1 MKTNKDRK
9 LVRDVILEYVEE
21 YVNSFNYGMLY
32 KISVEGRTLDIEE
45 IKTIILDNIVNDD
58 GSRITGDELQH
69 FIQLLKENECFEF
82 KEDMLKIVKVPLDYK
97 LKHKYNIAIDTIK
110 DNISKIAV
118 ATGGIVVVSSMIVGG
133 IYFSNQ
139 RNEQY
144 DRYQNSILVDNEK
157 NYHMKDIY
165 VVYSSDNVYFCTRS
179 MHKITEDDKVYGN
192 FRFGGGNI
200 DEYYYRDEIY
210 DYYDIKTGKKICS
223 DHQDGFY
230 IEGLLD
236 FYGMNKMSEKNYQIS
251 LEEITND
258 IDNDY
263 LLSRDPGLRRK

>member
-9 LVRDVILEYVEE
+9 LVRDVILEYVENH
-21 YVNSFNYGMLY
+21 VNSSNYSTYNM
-32 KISVEGRTLDIEE
+32 SVEEYTLDIEQ
-45 IKTIILDNIVNDD
+45 IKNIIIDNIANDD
-58 GSRITGDELQH
+58 GSQITGDKLQY
-69 FIQLLKENECFEF
+69 FIQLLKENECFKF
-82 KEDMLKIVKVPLDYK
+82 KEDKLKIAKIPLDYK

-110 DNISKIAV
+110 DNITEIVVTTA
-118 ATGGIVVVSSMIVGG
+118 GIVVVSSMIVGA
-133 IYFSNQ
+133 IYLVNQ
-139 RNEQY
+139 AGEEY
-144 DRYQNSILVDNEK
+144 DRYENSILVDNEK

-165 VVYSSDNVYFCTRS
+165 VVYSVDNVSFCTRS
-179 MHKITEDDKVYGN
+179 IHKITEDDKVYGN
-192 FRFGGGNI
+192 YRHI

-230 IEGLLD
+230 IEGLSD
-236 FYGMNKMSEKNYQIS
+236 FYDKYEMCKKNYKIS
-251 LEEITND
+251 LDEVERD